1 MNLRQPS
8 HVYLCLLTMKNE
20 ANWMTSTDS
29 QHHVLNGMSW
39 TDEKINIPLTWSF
52 KRSTTENRE
61 LQTNPNKEKRL
72 KARFVRGVE

>member
-1 MNLRQPS
+1 
-8 HVYLCLLTMKNE
+8 MKNE